1 MALEHTLAIIK
12 PDAWKGRRAGAILSR
27 IEQEGFA
34 IRGMRL
40 VQLTR
45 AQAEGFYD
53 VHRGRPFFDE
63 LCAFMSS
70 GPCVVLKLEAEG
82 AIETW
87 RRVIGAT
94 DPAKAAD
101 GTIRKLFGADLGHNA
116 VHGSDAP
123 ETGLRETAYFFAGYE
138 VGSKA

>member
-1 MALEHTLAIIK
+1 MSLEHTLAIIK
-12 PDAWKGRRAGAILSR
+12 PDAWKARKAGAIISR

-40 VQLTR
+40 VSLTR
-45 AQAEGFYD
+45 PQAEGFYD
-53 VHRGRPFFDE
+53 VHRGKPFFDE

-70 GPCVVLKLEAEG
+70 GPAVVMKLEAEG
-82 AIETW
+82 AINRW
-87 RRVIGAT
+87 REVIGAT
-94 DPAKAAD
+94 DPAKAAA
-101 GTIRKLFGADLGHNA
+101 GTIRKLYGSTVGNNA

-123 ETGLRETAYFFAGYE
+123 ETAVREIAYFFAGYE